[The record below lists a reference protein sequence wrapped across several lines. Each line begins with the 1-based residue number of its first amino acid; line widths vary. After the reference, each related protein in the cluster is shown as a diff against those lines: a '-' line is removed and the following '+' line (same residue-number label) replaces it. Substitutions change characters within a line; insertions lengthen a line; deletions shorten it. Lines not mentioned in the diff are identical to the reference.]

1 MFCVVG
7 DLMMR
12 PKRGRKIMV
21 DINLIK
27 GDRMLLMSSSLLY
40 IPNVIHS
47 LTHSL
52 LSPTVWTCRA

>member
-12 PKRGRKIMV
+12 PKRRKIMV

-27 GDRMLLMSSSLLY
+27 GDRMLFNIIIIIVY
-40 IPNVIHS
+40 
-47 LTHSL
+47 T
-52 LSPTVWTCRA
+52 

>member
-12 PKRGRKIMV
+12 PKRGREIMV

-27 GDRMLLMSSSLLY
+27 GDRMLFN
-40 IPNVIHS
+40 IIIIVH
-47 LTHSL
+47 T
-52 LSPTVWTCRA
+52 

>member
-1 MFCVVG
+1 MFCAVG

-27 GDRMLLMSSSLLY
+27 GDRMLF
-40 IPNVIHS
+40 NVIIIIVY
-47 LTHSL
+47 T
-52 LSPTVWTCRA
+52 